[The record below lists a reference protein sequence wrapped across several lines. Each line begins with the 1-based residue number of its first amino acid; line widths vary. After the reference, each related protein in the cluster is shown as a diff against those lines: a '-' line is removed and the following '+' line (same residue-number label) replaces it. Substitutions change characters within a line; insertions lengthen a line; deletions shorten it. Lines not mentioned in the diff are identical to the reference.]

1 LLIVDG
7 SADAADSLALLLKL
21 CGYET
26 RAAYSAAEAVCAMSE
41 YQPDAVLM
49 ELLLPDGTGYEL
61 APRLRALHPQAVC
74 IAVTTQDQD
83 ADRSR
88 ARQAGFTFH
97 LVKPVLPDEMLDLL
111 ATLPDHLTTASI
123 R

>member
-1 LLIVDG
+1 M
-7 SADAADSLALLLKL
+7 SA
-21 CGYET
+21 
-26 RAAYSAAEAVCAMSE
+26 

-97 LVKPVLPDEMLDLL
+97 LVKPVPHDEMLDLL
-111 ATLPDHLTTASI
+111 ATLPDHPTTASV